1 MSFSHCRR
9 SVSVFFVS
17 RFFKCDSL
25 SFFLLFFCL
34 FRPKSTSYSLSC
46 FTVLRV
52 GVFFH
57 FSSSQFNVLS
67 QTRCYFSPPFLLSV
81 LLKYYRRGTSWC
93 LVFLFFFSAVLCV
106 FGGGVVLVVAVL
118 VVVVV
123 FLRVASSICQRAFS
137 AHLQTTGFQRVS
149 ATLRSASTHFFF
161 LLPFNIL

>member
-93 LVFLFFFSAVLCV
+93 LVFLFFFRCSLRVWWWCCSCRCCSRCCCCV
-106 FGGGVVLVVAVL
+106 FACCELYLPTSFFSTSANNW
-118 VVVVV
+118 
-123 FLRVASSICQRAFS
+123 FS
-137 AHLQTTGFQRVS
+137 AGKRNVAFRKH
-149 ATLRSASTHFFF
+149 TLFF